1 VLEQRMRGALDA
13 LHAIDLMHC
22 DVREDNVLRVNGEW
36 KLGDLGGVIAV
47 DNPVVANQIDPAY
60 RPSGVKL
67 GDPAAPTHDL
77 DALAVVL
84 EHAAHGLPLSDE
96 AGTV

>member
-1 VLEQRMRGALDA
+1 
-13 LHAIDLMHC
+13 
-22 DVREDNVLRVNGEW
+22 VREDNVLRVNGEW

-84 EHAAHGLPLSDE
+84 VHAAHGLPLSDE